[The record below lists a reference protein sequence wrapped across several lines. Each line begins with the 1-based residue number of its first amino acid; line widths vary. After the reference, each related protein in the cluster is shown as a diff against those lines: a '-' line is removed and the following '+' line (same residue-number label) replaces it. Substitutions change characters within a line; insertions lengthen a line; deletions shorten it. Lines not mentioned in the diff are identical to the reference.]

1 MITTSLDI
9 LYISLAIGF
18 ILLVIFTCIAL
29 FYLILVLRDV
39 SKVVSDTEELVG
51 RIHKTIIQPLRA
63 VDYIVERAT
72 PYIETIIEAKL
83 RGKKKARTR
92 K

>member
-39 SKVVSDTEELVG
+39 SKVVSDVEELVG
-51 RIHKTIIQPLRA
+51 RVHKTIIQPLRA
-63 VDYIVERAT
+63 VDYLIERAT
-72 PYIETIIEAKL
+72 PYIETIIEAKI
-83 RGKKKARTR
+83 RGRKKTRT
-92 K
+92 KK